1 MPDFE
6 QHVGTAG
13 LVFGTVAADM
23 AGISITGFE
32 PRNITF
38 DAEPEVF
45 ATATNG
51 EGQVEAVAMS
61 QPAKRMVNC
70 SVTGYITSSFNFTA
84 QNTFS
89 ARSRFFLVKKI
100 SEPRK
105 KGEYVEVTIDAQSWV
120 KITS

>member
-1 MPDFE
+1 MADFE
-6 QHVGTAG
+6 QHVGTAD
-13 LVFGTVAADM
+13 LVFGTVSADM
-23 AGISITGFE
+23 AGISLTGFE

-61 QPAKRMVNC
+61 LSTKRMINC
-70 SVTGYITSSFNFTA
+70 SVTGYITSSFTFAVGTTFT
-84 QNTFS
+84 

-105 KGEYVEVTIDAQSWV
+105 KGEYVEVTMDAVSYV
-120 KITS
+120 KITT